1 MEKATGVQ
9 GPLSRVGSV
18 MHAFYKSFE
27 LELARSGNIYT
38 MQFPPQASLSVGCPY
53 PNCYFVFHE
62 LEPRPSFW

>member
-27 LELARSGNIYT
+27 LEVGKEWKYIYNAIS
-38 MQFPPQASLSVGCPY
+38 PPSQSLGWVPLSQLLLYIP
-53 PNCYFVFHE
+53 
-62 LEPRPSFW
+62 